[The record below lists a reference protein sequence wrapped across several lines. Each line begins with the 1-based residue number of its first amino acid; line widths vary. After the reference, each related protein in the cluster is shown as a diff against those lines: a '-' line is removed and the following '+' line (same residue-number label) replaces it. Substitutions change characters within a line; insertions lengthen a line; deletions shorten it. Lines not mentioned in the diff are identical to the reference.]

1 MMYNSE
7 MESVMKSWDEL
18 SRKEQLAATHY
29 DFYKDVHG
37 IRPRWMNYDAMT
49 EEDLEKELD
58 QLGREADAQRI
69 EEEQRHKMNT
79 SILENR
85 IQALINSGAKN
96 RDGAI
101 RWLHEAHD
109 TNGDDDY
116 LCYLLDIPYGYFR
129 KVA

>member
-1 MMYNSE
+1 MVYNSE
-7 MESVMKSWDEL
+7 MESVMKSWDDL

>member
-1 MMYNSE
+1 MVYNSE
-7 MESVMKSWDEL
+7 MESVMKSWDDL

-85 IQALINSGAKN
+85 IQALIDSGAKN

>member
-1 MMYNSE
+1 MVYNSE

-85 IQALINSGAKN
+85 IQALIDSGAKN